1 MTDRNP
7 KPQEAGKAQGS
18 LEASLRSVKE
28 AGRKC
33 LVVYVTGGLPGW
45 DRAVEAAV
53 EAGADAVE
61 IGIPFS
67 DPVMDGPTIQEAS
80 DRALR
85 EGATPSGVI
94 GEAAKLDVGAPLLVM
109 TYYNLAHHMGHRRFA
124 QGLRAAGIRGAI
136 LADLPLE
143 EIGPWAAEAERAGVA
158 TVLLAA
164 PTASDERLA
173 AICERSEGFVYAV
186 GLLGVTGERD
196 NLAASALGIARRL
209 KALTDKVV
217 LTGVGISTPASA
229 AEAAGASDGVVVG
242 SAVVRQ
248 LLEGGGPQGVG
259 RLTEQLR
266 SALDAV

>member
-1 MTDRNP
+1 MTP
-7 KPQEAGKAQGS
+7 GG
-18 LEASLRSVKE
+18 LEASLRAVRAS
-28 AGRKC
+28 GRKC
-33 LVVYVTGGLPGW
+33 LVVYLTGGLPNW

-80 DRALR
+80 DNALKA
-85 EGATPSGVI
+85 GATPAGVI
-94 GEAAKLDVGAPLLVM
+94 GEAAKLDVEAPLLVM
-109 TYYNLAHHMGHRRFA
+109 TYYNLAHHMGHKRFA
-124 QGLRAAGIRGAI
+124 QQLRAAGIGGAI

-143 EIGPWAAEAERAGVA
+143 EVGPWAAEAKRAEVE

-173 AICERSEGFVYAV
+173 AICEVSEGFVYAV

-196 NLAASALGIARRL
+196 SLAASALEISRRL
-209 KALTDKVV
+209 KTLTDKPV

-248 LLEGGGPQGVG
+248 LLEGHGPQGVAG
-259 RLTEQLR
+259 LTRRLR
-266 SALDAV
+266 AALDSI